1 MDCSTPGFPV
11 LHYLLECAETHIHW
25 ISDAIQPSHPLSP
38 PSPLAL
44 SLSQYQG
51 LFQSWLLASGGQSIV
66 ASASAPALPMNIQGW
81 FPLGLAGLISFLSR
95 GLLRVFSSTTV
106 QKHQCFSTRLS
117 LWSNTH
123 IHAWLLDK
131 QYLWLNGPLSAKWCL
146 CFLIH
151 CLDLS

>member
-51 LFQSWLLASGGQSIV
+51 LFQSWLFASGGQSIV

-106 QKHQCFSTRLS
+106 QKHQCFSTQLS

-146 CFLIH
+146 CFFFFY
-151 CLDLS
+151 